1 MSKYALIKDLSQY
14 IDMYLDGLQ
23 LNIDIQAK
31 SFVGK
36 NHDNVIIS
44 KISLQ
49 ICKFFETAILT
60 SGIDILTTMTRV
72 NNYS

>member
-14 IDMYLDGLQ
+14 IDMYLHGLQ

-36 NHDNVIIS
+36 NHAQ
-44 KISLQ
+44 L
-49 ICKFFETAILT
+49 
-60 SGIDILTTMTRV
+60 
-72 NNYS
+72 